1 MNTDSELVKQIIQIN
16 ATIKDFVWGPYML
29 VLLVG
34 TGIYLSVRLGFPQ
47 FKHFVFAIKNT
58 IGKMFNKD
66 EEVKGAM
73 TPFQAVSTALA
84 STVGTGNIAGV
95 TGAIVLGGPGAVFWM
110 WLSGIFGMCTKY
122 CEVTLALKHREKNAN
137 GDWVGGP
144 MYYIKNGL
152 NPKMKFLGT
161 LFALFGALCC
171 FGIGNL
177 TQINSISTQFLN
189 VVNAFGGT
197 NFTPYDGTGYA
208 IALSIGI
215 IVSFF
220 AAFCLIG
227 GISAIGR
234 VTERMVPA
242 MVAVYLACAIIVVLA
257 NIQRVPQVLYDIFYY
272 AFNPGA
278 LKGGIAGI
286 TIMTCIRNGVARGV
300 FSNEAGLGS
309 APMAHATSSE
319 TKPHKQ
325 GLYGIFEVFVS
336 TICICTLTAL
346 VVLTTG
352 VAYDNFGNP
361 AMADSK
367 TTAMAF
373 QTVFGDRLGSLILAV
388 ALFMFAASTILGW
401 ALYGVRCAEYLFGPK
416 VIRPYELFFCA
427 VIVLGS
433 VTNLTIV
440 WDIADTL
447 NGLMAIPNLIAILLL
462 SPWLAKST
470 IQYFTKYDNDYQKQ
484 AVALDLS
491 AEKAIENVEKVISE
505 SQKTNQ
511 TADTPTVVKAI
522 DKADKAIFDAQKVAM
537 IAEES
542 IEEAGKALK
551 ADGDDD

>member
-1 MNTDSELVKQIIQIN
+1 MNTDTELIAQIIKIN
-16 ATIKDFVWGPYML
+16 GAIKDFVWGPYML
-29 VLLVG
+29 ILMVG
-34 TGIYLSVRLGFPQ
+34 TGIYLSIRLAFPQ
-47 FKHFVFAIKNT
+47 FKHFAFALKNT

-66 EEVKGAM
+66 EAVKGAM

-95 TGAIVLGGPGAVFWM
+95 TGAIILGGPGAVFWM

-122 CEVTLALKHREKNAN
+122 CEVTLAIKHREKNSK

-161 LFALFGALCC
+161 LFAIFGALCS

-177 TQINSISTQFLN
+177 AQINSISTQVIN
-189 VVNAFGGT
+189 VINAFT
-197 NFTPYDGTGYA
+197 DSSYTYNEGTGFI
-208 IALSIGI
+208 IALTIGI

-227 GISAIGR
+227 GISKIGA
-234 VTERMVPA
+234 VTERLVPS
-242 MVAVYLACAIIVVLA
+242 MVAIYLICAIVVVIA
-257 NIQRVPQVLYDIFYY
+257 NIKQVPQVLYDIFYY
-272 AFNPGA
+272 AFNPDA
-278 LKGGIAGI
+278 IKGGVVGI

-346 VVLTTG
+346 VVLTSG
-352 VAYDNFGNP
+352 VAYQHFGDP

-367 TTAMAF
+367 TTAIAF
-373 QTVFGDRLGSLILAV
+373 QTVFGNKVGSLILAT

-401 ALYGVRCAEYLFGPK
+401 ALYGVRCAEYLLGPK
-416 VIRPYELFFCA
+416 VIRPYEIIFCA

-433 VTNLTIV
+433 VTNLTVV
-440 WDIADTL
+440 WDMADTL
-447 NGLMAIPNLIAILLL
+447 NGLMAIPNLIALLML
-462 SPWLAKST
+462 SPWLAKYTKS
-470 IQYFTKYDNDYQKQ
+470 YFAKYDNYYKK
-484 AVALDLS
+484 VADAKDLT
-491 AEKAIENVEKVISE
+491 AEKAIEDAER
-505 SQKTNQ
+505 
-511 TADTPTVVKAI
+511 
-522 DKADKAIFDAQKVAM
+522 AIFEAQKAAM
-537 IAEES
+537 LAEDQ
-542 IEEAGKALK
+542 IEEASKELK
-551 ADGDDD
+551 EDGDDN